1 MHVHVLYPGWVPTA
15 MGLPDE
21 GEDGDLPPRLVRRTA
36 EGVANLVAQRMGGRK
51 MEINAAWL
59 PLLAPITRTI
69 APLAYQRAMRA
80 HSGTG

>member
-1 MHVHVLYPGWVPTA
+1 
-15 MGLPDE
+15 
-21 GEDGDLPPRLVRRTA
+21 
-36 EGVANLVAQRMGGRK
+36 

>member
-1 MHVHVLYPGWVPTA
+1 MGPDGD
-15 MGLPDE
+15 GLPDE